1 MSKKV
6 VTGILRGLTIVLLVP
21 ILTTNSIILSYGL
34 TVDDL
39 RAYIGGTVKQADN
52 TVVVE
57 NPIEIESSSDE
68 GNTESDTSK
77 KERLKKDL
85 VGYES
90 QIERRMKESDNTLAI
105 VALVKNAKELKE
117 KVVAI
122 EEDIKAK
129 ESLYKSP
136 YSGDTGIEQIIK
148 STNVLEETIKFDKD
162 SISSQFFDI
171 GFFGDYFFKPV
182 DNSLRLVTPYGYKK
196 GADGNYGSKH
206 LGIDLV
212 AYEGADI
219 RPMFN
224 GIISSVDK
232 DIYGEND
239 TVTMYHGNGLYT
251 VYHHVKVNEGIS
263 KGKKIS
269 YLDFIAKAVDTTKYE
284 GDKENHILLQVV
296 LDNEYINPLYLF
308 GESGERLYKE
318 WAGKTEDVYAVG
330 NNEYFYYTEEMSV
343 ENVNKHLEPEI
354 VYENQATVKDENY
367 QKPNPGI
374 LNNIQEELEAN
385 GN

>member
-6 VTGILRGLTIVLLVP
+6 VTGILRGLAIVLLVP

-68 GNTESDTSK
+68 GHTESDASK

-182 DNSLRLVTPYGYKK
+182 DNSLRPTRQRALAKSSDKGFYLNHFALFVGCSCLV
-196 GADGNYGSKH
+196 
-206 LGIDLV
+206 L
-212 AYEGADI
+212 
-219 RPMFN
+219 
-224 GIISSVDK
+224 
-232 DIYGEND
+232 
-239 TVTMYHGNGLYT
+239 
-251 VYHHVKVNEGIS
+251 
-263 KGKKIS
+263 
-269 YLDFIAKAVDTTKYE
+269 
-284 GDKENHILLQVV
+284 
-296 LDNEYINPLYLF
+296 
-308 GESGERLYKE
+308 
-318 WAGKTEDVYAVG
+318 
-330 NNEYFYYTEEMSV
+330 
-343 ENVNKHLEPEI
+343 
-354 VYENQATVKDENY
+354 
-367 QKPNPGI
+367 
-374 LNNIQEELEAN
+374 
-385 GN
+385 